1 MGVRDYGV
9 NCEDRCH
16 RHFHFTQ
23 FSVKL
28 RVFLYI
34 RENVFIRSARTAV
47 SELTEDDDTR
57 WNEITDWSVFI
68 LITRVYIC
76 VRRTTLRKS
85 LRSRNIPVSF
95 ASSRAH
101 TSMPKFDFGFYTQT
115 LPAITQFPKN
125 IIYKRCV
132 NRIWV
137 IYIFTTASYSLI
149 LWTFWIH

>member
-57 WNEITDWSVFI
+57 
-68 LITRVYIC
+68 
-76 VRRTTLRKS
+76 
-85 LRSRNIPVSF
+85 
-95 ASSRAH
+95 
-101 TSMPKFDFGFYTQT
+101 
-115 LPAITQFPKN
+115 
-125 IIYKRCV
+125 
-132 NRIWV
+132 
-137 IYIFTTASYSLI
+137 
-149 LWTFWIH
+149 